1 MGNNGGGR
9 KPTPATMLDNK
20 TRKDSNDNLA
30 QRVVIESA
38 LVDTDAKLKC
48 PKALSPA
55 AKKEWKRII
64 NLYKKLESRILCDLD
79 VTALAM
85 YCEAVAVYQ
94 KAQET
99 WTKYGFVVSSN
110 SQAQN
115 MMDKCLKIMNEQTRI
130 ISSLSEQLCLTP
142 VGRARMGL
150 MKQKE
155 DTEDEELDELL

>member
-9 KPTPATMLDNK
+9 KPTAASLVDK
-20 TRKDSNDNLA
+20 KDFKKSGDEIQ

-48 PKALSPA
+48 PKELSPA

-64 NLYKKLESRILCDLD
+64 KLYQKLESRILCDLD
-79 VTALAM
+79 ITALAM